1 MTMKYVIVSE
11 RVGTP
16 GEIYN
21 PDVVVNLSALISGG
35 FIKPLEES
43 AKEPAEEPT
52 TTVMK
57 SAKNNSKKA
66 STEE

>member
-1 MTMKYVIVSE
+1 MKYVVVSP

-21 PDVVVNLSALISGG
+21 PDVVVNIAALLAGG
-35 FIKPLEES
+35 FIAKILDTAEPEETVE
-43 AKEPAEEPT
+43 EPAPT
-52 TTVMK
+52 PVK

>member
-1 MTMKYVIVSE
+1 MKYVIVSD

-35 FIKPLEES
+35 FIKPLEDNAVED
-43 AKEPAEEPT
+43 AEEPT
-52 TTVMK
+52 TTVGK

-66 STEE
+66 TIEE